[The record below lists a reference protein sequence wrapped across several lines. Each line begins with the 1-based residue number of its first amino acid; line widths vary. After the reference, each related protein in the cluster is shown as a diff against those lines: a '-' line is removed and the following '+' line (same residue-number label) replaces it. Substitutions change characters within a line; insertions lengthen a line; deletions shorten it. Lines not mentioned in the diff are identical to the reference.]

1 MRRGLCIAAALL
13 LVAGCARHP
22 VNVSTESCVSVAG
35 PVVAKV
41 SADLQP
47 RQNTEPLVPMTVA
60 NRHVPAACPKVAIID
75 VDGLLVD
82 ANLAGPYSMGEN
94 PVDLL
99 REKLDAVAA
108 DRQICAVVVR
118 INSPGGGVTA
128 SDVMFHELQAFRQRT
143 GKPVVAYLLEMST
156 GGAYYLATAADAIYA
171 HPTTITGGV
180 GVILN
185 LYNLQDTMAQISIFS
200 QPIKAGELID
210 MGTATRELTEQARQ
224 LLQQM
229 ADEFHQR
236 FRELVVARRPGVKV
250 DDPTTF
256 DGRVFTATQAA
267 ERGLVDRVGYL
278 EEAIR
283 EAQTRAGQGEV
294 RVVMLRRPNDPAR
307 APYAVTSNNP
317 PQGRWSPISLP
328 GLERSRL
335 PTFLYLWQVD
345 PTLERGSGQ

>member
-1 MRRGLCIAAALL
+1 MRFRLLLVVALL
-13 LVAGCARHP
+13 LLAGCAGHP
-22 VNVSTESCVSVAG
+22 MNVRTDSCVSVAG
-35 PVVAKV
+35 PVTAKV

-47 RQNTEPLVPMTVA
+47 RQNSEPLVAMTVA
-60 NRHVPAACPKVAIID
+60 NRNVPAACPKVAIVD

-82 ANLAGPYSMGEN
+82 ANLTGPYSMGEN

-128 SDVMFHELQAFRQRT
+128 SDVMCHELQAFRART
-143 GKPVVAYLLEMST
+143 GKPVVAYLLELST
-156 GGAYYLATAADAIYA
+156 GGAYYLATAADAIYT

-185 LYNLQDTMAQISIFS
+185 LYNLQDTMAQLNVYS
-200 QPIKAGELID
+200 QPIKAGEMID
-210 MGTATRELTEQARQ
+210 MGTSTRELTPEARD
-224 LLQQM
+224 LLQKM

-236 FRELVVARRPGVKV
+236 FRKLVVARRPGVKP
-250 DDPTTF
+250 DDPANF
-256 DGRVFTATQAA
+256 DGRVFTATQAL

-278 EEAIR
+278 EEAVR
-283 EAQTRAGQGEV
+283 EAQTRAGQSEV

-307 APYAVTSNNP
+307 APYAVTANNP

-335 PTFLYLWQVD
+335 PAFLYLWQVE